1 MNLLS
6 GQDMQNILRESQ
18 TGFWRIDIEKTGTPK
33 FYADAVMNEL
43 IGTPEDMSPEER
55 YLFHRAHIREE
66 DMKMFLEYADKLTE
80 ERTEIVYRY
89 IHPIHGEMYV
99 RCGGKRDEK
108 VTDFVSIMGY
118 HQDISDTVRIERER
132 QAEQRLA
139 EMNYSL
145 RREHIMQRDYYKELL
160 DVQNCGLRAYT
171 LPGYRI
177 VHMNAEALRMYGY
190 DSIEEV
196 QENLGPIIRNFYYPN
211 PDTVEKLKSLRD
223 ENGAVDYEFVIHK
236 GTEKECH
243 AVAKTKRILSPDKEW
258 MVVTTFLDISDMV
271 TLQKALEQAE
281 EGSRAKTAFL
291 FNMSHD
297 LRTPMNAII
306 GYADLMERHW
316 GEKETTSE
324 YLKKLKS
331 ASKFLLS
338 LINNVLEMARIESGK
353 EVLNESKCNIK
364 QLNETMDTILETA
377 LKDKNLTFTRRVNIQ
392 HENVMCDSLKVH
404 EIFLNIFSNAIKYTP
419 EGGNIFVDVQELP
432 AEKAEYVTVR
442 TSISD
447 TGIGIGKEYLPH
459 LFESFSRERTSS
471 ESGIMGTGIGL
482 AIVKSLVDM
491 MGGDVAVESELGK
504 GTTFSVTLT
513 HRLADEEE
521 ERPQKPVKNLDESI
535 LKGRRILLAEDNELN
550 AEIAGTILSDMGV
563 QVEFAKDGKEAVSM
577 VEKVPVDYY
586 DAIFMDIQM
595 PNMNGYEATRQIRA
609 RRDERSNIPII
620 AMTANAFDEDRKAA
634 FAAGM
639 NGHIAKPIEV
649 KKMVDALGNVIKM
662 KENAGSIF
670 EKDKG
675 GTYGR

>member
-160 DVQNCGLRAYT
+160 DVQNCGLMAYT

-190 DSIEEV
+190 DSIGEV

-377 LKDKNLTFTRRVNIQ
+377 LKDKNLTFTRRVNVQ

>member
-160 DVQNCGLRAYT
+160 DVQNCGLMAYT

-377 LKDKNLTFTRRVNIQ
+377 LKDKNLTFTRRVNVQ

>member
-6 GQDMQNILRESQ
+6 GQDMQDILRESK
-18 TGFWRIDIEKTGTPK
+18 TGFWRIDIEKNGTPK
-33 FYADAVMNEL
+33 FYADSVMNEL

-55 YLFHRAHIREE
+55 FLFHRAHIREE
-66 DMKMFLEYADKLTE
+66 DVKMFLEYSDKLSK

-145 RREHIMQRDYYKELL
+145 RREHVMQRDYYKELL
-160 DVQNCGLRAYT
+160 DVQNCGLMAYT
-171 LPGYRI
+171 LPGHRI

-196 QENLGPIIRNFYYPN
+196 QQNLGAIIRKFYYPN
-211 PDTVEKLKSLRD
+211 PDTVEKLKLLRD
-223 ENGAVDYEFVIHK
+223 ENGAVDYEFVINR

-243 AVAKTKRILSPDKEW
+243 ALAKTKRILSPDKEW
-258 MVVTTFLDISDMV
+258 MVVTTFLDVSDMV
-271 TLQKALEQAE
+271 TLQKALERAE

-316 GEKETTSE
+316 GEKEATSE

-353 EVLNESKCNIK
+353 EVLNESKCNIRHV
-364 QLNETMDTILETA
+364 NDTMDAIIETA
-377 LKDKNLTFTRRVNIQ
+377 LKEKNLTFTRTVDVQ
-392 HENVMCDSLKVH
+392 HENIMCDSLKIH
-404 EIFLNIFSNAIKYTP
+404 EIFLNIFSNAVKYTP
-419 EGGNIFVDVQELP
+419 QGGSIFVDVQELP
-432 AEKAEYVTVR
+432 VEKAGYVTFR

-447 TGIGIGKEYLPH
+447 TGIGIGKEYIPH

-482 AIVKSLVDM
+482 AIVKTLVDM
-491 MGGDVAVESELGK
+491 MGGNVTVESELGK
-504 GTTFSVTLT
+504 GTTFVVTLT
-513 HRLADEEE
+513 HRLADEEAE
-521 ERPQKPVKNLDESI
+521 KPQKTVGNIDESI

-550 AEIAGTILSDMGV
+550 AEIAGTILSDMGI
-563 QVEFAKDGKEAVSM
+563 Q
-577 VEKVPVDYY
+577 VPVDYY
-586 DAIFMDIQM
+586 DAVLMDIQM
-595 PNMNGYEATRQIRA
+595 PNMNGYEATRIIREWNN
-609 RRDERSNIPII
+609 ERSKVPII

-634 FAAGM
+634 FEAGM
-639 NGHIAKPIEV
+639 DGHIAKPIEINKLV
-649 KKMVDALGNVIKM
+649 DTLGSVLNGKKI
-662 KENAGSIF
+662 
-670 EKDKG
+670 
-675 GTYGR
+675 

>member
-160 DVQNCGLRAYT
+160 DVQNCGLMAYT

-190 DSIEEV
+190 DSIGEV

-662 KENAGSIF
+662 KENAGGIF

>member
-6 GQDMQNILRESQ
+6 GQDMQDILRESK
-18 TGFWRIDIEKTGTPK
+18 TGFWRIDIEKNGTPK
-33 FYADAVMNEL
+33 FYADSVMNEL

-55 YLFHRAHIREE
+55 FLFHRAHIREE
-66 DMKMFLEYADKLTE
+66 DVKMFLEYSDKLSK

-145 RREHIMQRDYYKELL
+145 RREHVMQRDYYKELL
-160 DVQNCGLRAYT
+160 DVQNCGLMAYT
-171 LPGYRI
+171 LPGHRI

-196 QENLGPIIRNFYYPN
+196 QQNLGAIIRKFYYPN
-211 PDTVEKLKSLRD
+211 PDTVEKLKLLRD
-223 ENGAVDYEFVIHK
+223 ENGAVDYEFVINR

-243 AVAKTKRILSPDKEW
+243 ALAKTKRILSPDKEW
-258 MVVTTFLDISDMV
+258 MVVTTFLDVSDMV
-271 TLQKALEQAE
+271 TLQKALERAE

-316 GEKETTSE
+316 GEKEATSE

-331 ASKFLLS
+331 SSKFLLS

-353 EVLNESKCNIK
+353 EVLNESKCNIRHV
-364 QLNETMDTILETA
+364 NDTMDAIIETS
-377 LKDKNLTFTRRVNIQ
+377 LKEKNLTFTRTVDVQ
-392 HENVMCDSLKVH
+392 HENIMCDPLKIH
-404 EIFLNIFSNAIKYTP
+404 EIFLNIFSNAVKYTP
-419 EGGNIFVDVQELP
+419 QGGSIFVDVQELP
-432 AEKAEYVTVR
+432 VEKEGYATIR

-447 TGIGIGKEYLPH
+447 TGLGIGKEYIPH

-482 AIVKSLVDM
+482 AIVKTLVDM
-491 MGGDVAVESELGK
+491 MGGNVTVESELGK
-504 GTTFSVTLT
+504 GTTFIVTLT
-513 HRLADEEE
+513 HRLADEEAE
-521 ERPQKPVKNLDESI
+521 KPQKTVKNISESI

-550 AEIAGTILSDMGV
+550 AEIAGTILSDMGI

-586 DAIFMDIQM
+586 DAVLMDIQM
-595 PNMNGYEATRQIRA
+595 PNMNGYEATRIIREWNN
-609 RRDERSNIPII
+609 ERLKIPII

-634 FAAGM
+634 FEAGM
-639 NGHIAKPIEV
+639 DGHIAKPIEIDKLV
-649 KKMVDALGNVIKM
+649 ETLGSVLNGQKI
-662 KENAGSIF
+662 
-670 EKDKG
+670 
-675 GTYGR
+675 